1 MIELLYRNSLIWVS
15 EHGSHY
21 IGSLILI
28 PRYLHG
34 PPHTNIYFGPSFDVV
49 MGSYMSCNTGKSTK
63 VTCGTSKDSDQL
75 GHPPSL
81 IRVFPVCLKGS

>member
-1 MIELLYRNSLIWVS
+1 MIELLYRSSQIWVS

-21 IGSLILI
+21 IGSLILPVI

-34 PPHTNIYFGPSFDVV
+34 HPHTNIYFSPSLDVV
-49 MGSYMSCNTGKSTK
+49 TGSYMSCNTTKSTK
-63 VTCGTSKDSDQL
+63 VACGCNKDSDQL

-81 IRVFPVCLKGS
+81 IRVFPVY